1 MIKLLIFGQ
10 KYWGLHVAK
19 AVNQHAADV
28 CATFIRQGE
37 YVRLLARPPGSD
49 HLVIMR
55 MGYRVG
61 GTTLRGRL
69 FDAYWALLRTA
80 LADAAPSHYWL
91 GDDVMNTL
99 REAEAGTLRSGAL
112 SSTRDEL
119 HIAAAP
125 WLARELNVV
134 GIHAETAYVPGVA
147 DHPPIAPLLPAE
159 FRVLTYLPAAHFEFY
174 GGDTILEV
182 ARRLPNIPFDV
193 VANNGAAVRTSPS
206 NIHWHGWV
214 SDMAEAYKNAT
225 VVVRIPRHDAIGG
238 TVVEGLLYARH
249 IIYTYEVPFVRRVF
263 PATPEAVVDAL
274 ESLYAHHV
282 AGRLG
287 LNIAGR
293 AYALAEF
300 DNNARTDRLISLIR
314 TIG

>member
-10 KYWGLHVAK
+10 KYWGLHLAK

-28 CATFIRQGE
+28 RATFIRQEE
-37 YVRLLARPPGSD
+37 YVRLLARPPRSD

-91 GDDVMNTL
+91 GDDVMNTIQ
-99 REAEAGTLRSGAL
+99 EAEAGTLRSRAL
-112 SSTRDEL
+112 SSTRDDL

-125 WLARELNVV
+125 WLSRELELV
-134 GIHAETAYVPGVA
+134 GIRAVTAYVPTVTNY
-147 DHPPIAPLLPAE
+147 PPIASPLPAE

-174 GGDTILEV
+174 GGETILEV

-193 VANNGAAVRTSPS
+193 VANDGSAVRGAPS

-214 SDMAEAYKNAT
+214 SDMAEAYRNAT
-225 VVVRIPRHDAIGG
+225 VVVRIPAHDAIGA
-238 TVVEGLLYARH
+238 TVVEGLVHARH
-249 IIYTYEVPFVRRVF
+249 IIYTYEVPFVGRVF

-274 ESLYAHHV
+274 ESLYGHHV

-287 LNIAGR
+287 LNTAGR
-293 AYALAEF
+293 EYALMEF
-300 DNNARTDRLISLIR
+300 DSNARTDRLLSLIR